1 MKKHFFMAALPC
13 MALLMAA
20 ASCENENINPYDY
33 AAKNDTIVVN
43 NGGSAMVRTG
53 LADYP
58 SGSIVWTHDTTLTAS
73 VKIPEGMSLYIEP
86 GVHVTA
92 HLSPWRIIPSR

>member
-20 ASCENENINPYDY
+20 TSCENENINPYDY

-43 NGGSAMVRTG
+43 NGGAAMVRTG
-53 LADYP
+53 VAD
-58 SGSIVWTHDTTLTAS
+58 
-73 VKIPEGMSLYIEP
+73 
-86 GVHVTA
+86 
-92 HLSPWRIIPSR
+92 